1 VVILKRRFILSD
13 FVITHGLQK
22 TQEGVPMSI
31 GFRVLKQDRK
41 VSAEWVERYRT
52 VPVANISDSMNRMTA
67 GGASLRSMH
76 RQGVLVGPALTVKA
90 RPGDNLM
97 LHYAIDIAQPGD
109 VIVVDA
115 GGDLSNAL
123 IGEMMVAYAAKRG
136 VAGIVINGAI
146 RDAASIGAGD
156 FPLFAAGV
164 THRGPYKDGP
174 GEVNVPIALDG
185 MVIEPGDLMIGDEDG
200 LLCVPF
206 DQVGEVYDRAH
217 AKHAAEQKQLEQIA
231 LGENDRTWVL
241 KSLTQKGCEFP
252 G

>member
-1 VVILKRRFILSD
+1 VLISKCRFINLTSNID
-13 FVITHGLQK
+13 GSQK
-22 TQEGVPMSI
+22 TQEESRMSI
-31 GFRVLKQDRK
+31 GFRVLKQERK
-41 VSAEWVERYRT
+41 VAAEWVERYRA
-52 VPVANISDSMNRMTA
+52 VPVANVSDSMNRMTA
-67 GGASLRSMH
+67 GGPNLQAMH
-76 RQGVLVGPALTVKA
+76 REGVLAGPALTVKA

-97 LHYAIDIAQPGD
+97 LHYALDIAQPGD

-123 IGEMMVAYAAKRG
+123 IGEMMVAYAIKKG

-146 RDAASIGAGD
+146 RDADAIGAGD

-185 MVIEPGDLMIGDEDG
+185 MVIAPGDLVIGDSDG

-206 DQVGEVYDRAH
+206 DQVAEVYERAS

-231 LGENDRTWVL
+231 QGENDRSWVMKAL
-241 KSLTQKGCEFP
+241 VQKGCEFP
-252 G
+252 S